1 MQLPKISIVTPSY
14 NQAKYLPETIE
25 SILNQG
31 YPKLEYI
38 IIDGG
43 SSDGSVEIIKQ
54 YERHLAYWV
63 SEPDS
68 GQSAAINKGVDKAT
82 GDLFNWINSDDVLF
96 PGALQRIAETF
107 CEEPDA
113 DLFVGINARSDAEG
127 RITRVSVPPRRTVM
141 SPTCWIMGIC
151 QQSTFITTKVLRRV
165 GELRE
170 DLHCIMD
177 TELYYRLFATGARY
191 VRVPGLIGMI
201 REHPDAKGVS
211 KTADWPPETE
221 RVLREYHIGEPWV
234 NVARAKLRLGRLLD
248 GSYWHSFRLL
258 RKWRGQKPWPG
269 HQRVSTQQSS
279 IALR

>member
-1 MQLPKISIVTPSY
+1 MCDMSATMTLPRITIVTPSY

-31 YPKLEYI
+31 YGNLEYI

-43 SSDGSVEIIKQ
+43 STDGSVDIIRK
-54 YERHLAYWV
+54 YERYLAYWI
-63 SEPDS
+63 SEKDS
-68 GQSAAINKGVDKAT
+68 GQSEAINKGIRRST
-82 GDLFNWINSDDVLF
+82 GQLFNWINSDDILF
-96 PGALQRIAETF
+96 PGALPRIAEAF
-107 CEEPDA
+107 CEQPDA

-127 RITRVSVPPRRTVM
+127 RITRVSVPPTRMVM

-151 QQSTFITTKVLRRV
+151 QQSTFITTRGLRRV

-177 TELYYRLFATGARY
+177 TELYYRLFTAGARY
-191 VRVPGLIGMI
+191 VRVPGLTGMI

-211 KTADWPPETE
+211 RAADWSPEIE

-234 NVARAKLRLGRLLD
+234 NVARVKLRLGRLVD
-248 GSYWHSFRLL
+248 GSYWHSFTLL
-258 RKWRGQKPWPG
+258 RRWRGRKPWPAHHHTG
-269 HQRVSTQQSS
+269 
-279 IALR
+279 A